1 MYEIIIILLVF
12 NLDEGSILN
21 LQALHVAVIGDRS
34 LRAKGLL
41 VVILLELGHVAKS
54 FVLDFSFHP
63 FFTKLNLS
71 RFQTESCFN
80 PPSQI
85 VPPYPRIV
93 FFSFFGFSDWAH
105 FFFFSLHS
113 DQYTPVCHPPIHPRT
128 VNHPLPTQSPHH
140 SFFIRR
146 GIIELDLTV
155 QNTTMTEP
163 QHIN

>member
-105 FFFFSLHS
+105 FFFSASIQTNIHQFA
-113 DQYTPVCHPPIHPRT
+113 IHPSIQGLSIT
-128 VNHPLPTQSPHH
+128 HYQHNHPTILS
-140 SFFIRR
+140 SS
-146 GIIELDLTV
+146 GGASL
-155 QNTTMTEP
+155 N
-163 QHIN
+163 

>member
-105 FFFFSLHS
+105 FFFQPPFRPIYTSLPS
-113 DQYTPVCHPPIHPRT
+113 THPSKDC
-128 VNHPLPTQSPHH
+128 QSPITNTITPPFFLHQEGHH
-140 SFFIRR
+140 
-146 GIIELDLTV
+146 
-155 QNTTMTEP
+155 
-163 QHIN
+163 